1 MTLEVPFFTR
11 FGSTLEYMHV
21 LTALCCVSLCPMP
34 APACAWSF
42 QLCKDPGAPSIAPG
56 TRSIL

>member
-21 LTALCCVSLCPMP
+21 LTALCCMSLCPMP
-34 APACAWSF
+34 GTACAWSF
-42 QLCKDPGAPSIAPG
+42 QLCKDP
-56 TRSIL
+56 